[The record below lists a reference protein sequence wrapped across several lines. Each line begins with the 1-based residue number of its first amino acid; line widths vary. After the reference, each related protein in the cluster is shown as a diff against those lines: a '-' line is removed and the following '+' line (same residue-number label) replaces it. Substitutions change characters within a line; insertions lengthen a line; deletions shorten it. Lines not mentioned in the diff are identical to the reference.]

1 MPASRWWIVGVDPDP
16 ANKERLV
23 QWAKDYW
30 TALHPF
36 SAGAAYLNFIMEEG
50 EERVRVASGENYARL
65 AQIRAE
71 YDPQNLFHVNQNIR
85 PGR

>member
-1 MPASRWWIVGVDPDP
+1 MVIVGVDPDP
-16 ANKERLV
+16 ANQERLI

-30 TALHPF
+30 MALHPF

-50 EERVRVASGENYARL
+50 EERVRRAYGENYTRL
-65 AQIRAE
+65 AQIKAA

-85 PGR
+85 PGQ